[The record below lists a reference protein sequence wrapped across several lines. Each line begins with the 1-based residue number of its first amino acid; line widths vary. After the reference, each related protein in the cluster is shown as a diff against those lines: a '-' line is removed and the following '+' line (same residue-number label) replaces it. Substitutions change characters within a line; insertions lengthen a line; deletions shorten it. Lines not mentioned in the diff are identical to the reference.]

1 MKTDEILGKLP
12 AKHVRLT
19 MAPSESDVKTKKKKK
34 VIDHEVEPRSRRRA
48 QLEQSFAFFP
58 VRAAKVHLNITLG
71 G

>member
-34 VIDHEVEPRSRRRA
+34 
-48 QLEQSFAFFP
+48 
-58 VRAAKVHLNITLG
+58 
-71 G
+71 